1 MTSRSTVG
9 RADSPTVMPLLE
21 DDFGFSIGV
30 VFRAY
35 ARSVEAA
42 VSKLTGGPRGYF
54 ILAAA
59 VRGEAYSQ
67 RFLADRL
74 GVDRT
79 MMTYL
84 LDDLEEAGLVER
96 KPDPADRR
104 SRRIV
109 ATSRGAELYKVLHAE
124 VSEIDEL
131 LLSALPDEAQ
141 AAFREMMYA
150 VARRVTANE
159 QTETGESAAE
169 SAGTEKPA
177 QTVRRRRSRPNV

>member
-1 MTSRSTVG
+1 
-9 RADSPTVMPLLE
+9 MPLLE
-21 DDFGFSIGV
+21 DDFGFAIGV

-35 ARSVEAA
+35 ARSVETTVAN
-42 VSKLTGGPRGYF
+42 LTGGPRGYF

-59 VRGEAYSQ
+59 VRGEACSQ

-96 KPDPADRR
+96 QPDPADRR

-109 ATSRGAELYKVLHAE
+109 ATPNGTKLYEALHAK
-124 VSEIDEL
+124 VNEIDGL
-131 LLSALPDEAQ
+131 LLSVLPEESRT
-141 AAFREMMYA
+141 AFQEMMYA
-150 VARRVTANE
+150 IARGVTANE
-159 QTETGESAAE
+159 QTEVSEGVVEPTRPG
-169 SAGTEKPA
+169 KPA
-177 QTVRRRRSRPNV
+177 RAVRRRRSRPNV

>member
-1 MTSRSTVG
+1 
-9 RADSPTVMPLLE
+9 MPLLE
-21 DDFGFSIGV
+21 DDFGFAIGV

-124 VSEIDEL
+124 VSEIDGL
-131 LLSALPDEAQ
+131 LLSALPDESQ
-141 AAFREMMYA
+141 VAFREMMYA
-150 VARRVTANE
+150 VARTVTANE